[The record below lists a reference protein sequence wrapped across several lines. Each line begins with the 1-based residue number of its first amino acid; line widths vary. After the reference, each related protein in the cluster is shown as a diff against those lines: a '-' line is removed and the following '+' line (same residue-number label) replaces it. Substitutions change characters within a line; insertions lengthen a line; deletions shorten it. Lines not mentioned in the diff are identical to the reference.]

1 MKSGNMFGR
10 LRKYKES
17 AYFNSHRIITFDT
30 LYEDWQYAVFSVME
44 MDTTPG
50 TARWYDLWSLVTD
63 RIPDREEAIR
73 NLERRSVVRDV
84 LDVRADDQILLLV
97 TCLDDDDRERLV
109 VAARRLR
116 TGETQ
121 DRLTIRASSSHL
133 NCQQKNYP
141 KGFDEALTH
150 AVRVRINVRFLA
162 ESPLSLFIS
171 SAVF

>member
-30 LYEDWQYAVFSVME
+30 LYEEGQYAVFSVIE

-121 DRLTIRASSSHL
+121 NRLTIRASSSH
-133 NCQQKNYP
+133 
-141 KGFDEALTH
+141 
-150 AVRVRINVRFLA
+150 
-162 ESPLSLFIS
+162 
-171 SAVF
+171 

>member
-1 MKSGNMFGR
+1 
-10 LRKYKES
+10 
-17 AYFNSHRIITFDT
+17 
-30 LYEDWQYAVFSVME
+30 

-50 TARWYDLWSLVTD
+50 IARWYDLWSLVTD

-121 DRLTIRASSSHL
+121 NRLTIRASSSH
-133 NCQQKNYP
+133 
-141 KGFDEALTH
+141 
-150 AVRVRINVRFLA
+150 
-162 ESPLSLFIS
+162 
-171 SAVF
+171 

>member
-17 AYFNSHRIITFDT
+17 VYFNSHRIITFDT
-30 LYEDWQYAVFSVME
+30 LYEDGQYAVFSVRE

-121 DRLTIRASSSHL
+121 DRLTLRASSS
-133 NCQQKNYP
+133 Q
-141 KGFDEALTH
+141 
-150 AVRVRINVRFLA
+150 
-162 ESPLSLFIS
+162 
-171 SAVF
+171 

>member
-1 MKSGNMFGR
+1 MNFAEWESKLDGPPYIGIWTYDEKGNMFYCIGSLTESGDNDRPGR
-10 LRKYKES
+10 IRQD
-17 AYFNSHRIITFDT
+17 IDGG
-30 LYEDWQYAVFSVME
+30 QYAVFSVME

-121 DRLTIRASSSHL
+121 NRLTIRASSSH
-133 NCQQKNYP
+133 
-141 KGFDEALTH
+141 
-150 AVRVRINVRFLA
+150 
-162 ESPLSLFIS
+162 
-171 SAVF
+171 